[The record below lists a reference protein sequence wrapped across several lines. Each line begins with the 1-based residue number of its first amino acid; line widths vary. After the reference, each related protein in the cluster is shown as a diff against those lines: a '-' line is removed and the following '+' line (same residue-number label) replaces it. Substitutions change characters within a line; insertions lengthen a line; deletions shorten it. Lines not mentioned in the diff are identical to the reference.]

1 MTDEQAAQIGD
12 ALARIATAVESIGKH
27 IEAQKRPAP
36 SAAASSSTVE
46 ASVRSRPAPRPA
58 RRPTPA

>member
-12 ALARIATAVESIGKH
+12 ALARIATAVENIGRH
-27 IEAQKRPAP
+27 IEEQRRPAP
-36 SAAASSSTVE
+36 TAAVASSSITS
-46 ASVRSRPAPRPA
+46 ASSRPAPRPA